1 MRQLRLKK
9 KKEEEEEEKE
19 SIVSSSS
26 TFYHLYKM
34 GEGHDFLGQGQGE
47 GEQISLPLQG
57 WVTSFPNP
65 NLKFPPPPLLI
76 SVKDPK

>member
-47 GEQISLPLQG
+47 G
-57 WVTSFPNP
+57 
-65 NLKFPPPPLLI
+65 
-76 SVKDPK
+76 

>member
-9 KKEEEEEEKE
+9 NKKKKKEEEEKE

-47 GEQISLPLQG
+47 G
-57 WVTSFPNP
+57 
-65 NLKFPPPPLLI
+65 
-76 SVKDPK
+76 